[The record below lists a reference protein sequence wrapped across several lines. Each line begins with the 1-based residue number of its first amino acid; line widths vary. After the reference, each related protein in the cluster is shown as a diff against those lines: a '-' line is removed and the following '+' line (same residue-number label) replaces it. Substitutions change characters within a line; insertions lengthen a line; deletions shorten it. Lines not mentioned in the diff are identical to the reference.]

1 MKSPALARSFNTA
14 ALFSLLAALTVG
26 CQKEEAPPPLPTAKP
41 VEAPTVATIVPEE
54 EEEEETTEATTTDA
68 PKKGGKG
75 GGGGTLGKCCSAL
88 RQNAANAPPETKVQM
103 EQAAAAC
110 DAANK
115 AGASSALSIIG
126 RFGVKLPPVC
136 Q

>member
-1 MKSPALARSFNTA
+1 MKSPASARSFNTA
-14 ALFSLLAALTVG
+14 ALFSLLAALAVG

-41 VEAPTVATIVPEE
+41 VEAPAVATIVPED

-75 GGGGTLGKCCSAL
+75 GGSTLSKCCSAL
-88 RQNAANAPPETKVQM
+88 RQNAANAPPETKAQM

>member
-1 MKSPALARSFNTA
+1 MKSPGLARSFNTA
-14 ALFSLLAALTVG
+14 ALFSLLTALAIG
-26 CQKEEAPPPLPTAKP
+26 CQKEEAPPPLPQAKP
-41 VEAPTVATIVPEE
+41 AEVPAVATIIPEDEDTEE
-54 EEEEETTEATTTDA
+54 EVTTDE
-68 PKKGGKG
+68 PKKTGKG
-75 GGGGTLGKCCSAL
+75 GGTSTLGKCCAAL

-115 AGASSALSIIG
+115 AGASSALSVIR
-126 RFGVKLPPVC
+126 RFGVALPPIC

>member
-1 MKSPALARSFNTA
+1 MKSSGLARSLNTA
-14 ALFSLLAALTVG
+14 ALFSLLVALATG
-26 CQKEEAPPPLPTAKP
+26 CQKEEAPPPLPQAKT
-41 VEAPTVATIVPEE
+41 VEPPTVATIIPEDEE
-54 EEEEETTEATTTDA
+54 EEEEVTTDE
-68 PKKGGKG
+68 PKKTGKAG
-75 GGGGTLGKCCSAL
+75 GGNALSKCCQAL

-115 AGASSALSIIG
+115 AGASSALSAIR
-126 RFGVKLPPVC
+126 RFGVALPAIC